1 MSLLPNVEEKDQPAD
16 SQTSHDLDLALFQV
30 AEGMKFDW
38 PESLPV
44 ERMKTGISEIALA
57 FILFVALL
65 AFFSVGRLRLQP
77 LPRDPT
83 ASGDGFREES

>member
-38 PESLPV
+38 QEFLPA
-44 ERMKTGISEIALA
+44 ERVNTGIIEIALA

-65 AFFSVGRLRLQP
+65 AFFSV
-77 LPRDPT
+77 D
-83 ASGDGFREES
+83 

>member
-16 SQTSHDLDLALFQV
+16 SQASHDLDVVLFQI

-44 ERMKTGISEIALA
+44 ERIKTGISEIALG
-57 FILFVALL
+57 FILFLALL
-65 AFFSVGRLRLQP
+65 AFCS
-77 LPRDPT
+77 
-83 ASGDGFREES
+83 A

>member
-16 SQTSHDLDLALFQV
+16 SQTSHVLDVALFQL

-44 ERMKTGISEIALA
+44 ERIKTGISEIALG
-57 FILFVALL
+57 FILFLALL
-65 AFFSVGRLRLQP
+65 VFFS
-77 LPRDPT
+77 
-83 ASGDGFREES
+83 A

>member
-1 MSLLPNVEEKDQPAD
+1 MSLLPNVEKKDQPAV
-16 SQTSHDLDLALFQV
+16 SQTSPDLDVTLFQV

-44 ERMKTGISEIALA
+44 ERINTGISEIALA

-65 AFFSVGRLRLQP
+65 AFFSV
-77 LPRDPT
+77 D
-83 ASGDGFREES
+83 

>member
-1 MSLLPNVEEKDQPAD
+1 MSLLPNVEEKDRPAD
-16 SQTSHDLDLALFQV
+16 SPTSHDLDVALFQV

-44 ERMKTGISEIALA
+44 ERIKIGISEIALA

-65 AFFSVGRLRLQP
+65 AFL
-77 LPRDPT
+77 
-83 ASGDGFREES
+83 

>member
-1 MSLLPNVEEKDQPAD
+1 MSLLPNVEEKDQAAD
-16 SQTSHDLDLALFQV
+16 SQTSHDLDVALFQV

-44 ERMKTGISEIALA
+44 ERIKTGISEIALA

-65 AFFSVGRLRLQP
+65 AFFSV
-77 LPRDPT
+77 D
-83 ASGDGFREES
+83 